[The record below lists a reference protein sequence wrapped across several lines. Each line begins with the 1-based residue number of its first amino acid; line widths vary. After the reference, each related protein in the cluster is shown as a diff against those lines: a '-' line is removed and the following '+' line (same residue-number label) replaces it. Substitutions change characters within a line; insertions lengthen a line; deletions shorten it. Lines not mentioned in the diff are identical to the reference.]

1 MKGLRNILFFI
12 VALVSVWSCTEEKK
26 EFVNRETDP
35 EKVPS
40 VISHDVMTLISDSG
54 VTQYRISAKKWDIYD
69 EAKKPFWNFPTGL
82 FLEKFD
88 DKFDTEASI
97 KSDSAKY
104 FKDDQLWR
112 LDGNVT
118 VQNTNGEII
127 LTQQIFWDQKAKK
140 VYSDSFIHIE
150 KKDRIIE
157 GFGFTSNERMTKY
170 EINRVSGIFPV
181 EDFKHK
187 NDSTATDSA
196 AVETQTAQNTEAEK

>member
-1 MKGLRNILFFI
+1 MKGLRNLLFLFVTILT
-12 VALVSVWSCTEEKK
+12 VWSCSEEKK
-26 EFVNRETDP
+26 EIVNRETDP

-54 VTQYRISAKKWDIYD
+54 ITQYRISAKRWDIFE
-69 EAKKPFWNFPTGL
+69 EAKEPFWTFPEGL

-88 DKFDTEASI
+88 KNFKTEASI

-118 VQNTNGEII
+118 IVNTNGELI
-127 LTQQIFWDQKAKK
+127 LTRQIFWDQLKKK

-150 KKDRIIE
+150 KKNRIIE
-157 GFGFTSNERMTKY
+157 GYGFNSNEQMTKY
-170 EINRVSGIFPV
+170 ELNRVSGIFPV

-187 NDSTATDSA
+187 NDSTAADSL
-196 AVETQTAQNTEAEK
+196 AVDSVKTL

>member
-1 MKGLRNILFFI
+1 MKGLRNLLFLFVTILT
-12 VALVSVWSCTEEKK
+12 VWSCSEEKK
-26 EFVNRETDP
+26 EIVNRETDP

-54 VTQYRISAKKWDIYD
+54 ITQYRISAKRWDIFE
-69 EAKKPFWNFPTGL
+69 EAEEPFWTFPEGL

-88 DKFDTEASI
+88 KNFDTEASI

-118 VQNTNGEII
+118 IINTNGELI
-127 LTQQIFWDQKAKK
+127 LTRQIFWDQLKKK

-150 KKDRIIE
+150 KKNRIIE
-157 GFGFTSNERMTKY
+157 GYGFNSNEQMTKY
-170 EINRVSGIFPV
+170 ELNRVSGIFPV

-187 NDSTATDSA
+187 NDSTAADSL
-196 AVETQTAQNTEAEK
+196 AVDSVKTL

>member
-1 MKGLRNILFFI
+1 MTVLRNLLFLFVTIL
-12 VALVSVWSCTEEKK
+12 SVWGCSEENK

-54 VTQYRISAKKWDIYD
+54 ITQYRITAKRWDIFE
-69 EAKKPFWNFPTGL
+69 EAKEPYWTFPEGL
-82 FLEKFD
+82 YLEKFD
-88 DKFDTEASI
+88 KNFDTEASI

-118 VQNTNGEII
+118 IVNTNDEII
-127 LTQQIFWDQKAKK
+127 LTQQIFWDQHEKK

-157 GFGFTSNERMTKY
+157 GYGFNSNERMTKY
-170 EINRVSGIFPV
+170 QLNNVSGIFPV

-187 NDSTATDSA
+187 NNSAATDFTA
-196 AVETQTAQNTEAEK
+196 ADSVKII

>member
-196 AVETQTAQNTEAEK
+196 AVETQTTQNTEAEK